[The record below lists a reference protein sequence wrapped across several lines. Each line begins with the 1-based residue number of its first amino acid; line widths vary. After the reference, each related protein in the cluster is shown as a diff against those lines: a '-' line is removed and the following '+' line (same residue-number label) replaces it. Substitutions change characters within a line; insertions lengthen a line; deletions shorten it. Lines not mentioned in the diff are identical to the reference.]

1 MDAPHRATTPR
12 SSSLAAGDRTLSL
25 GRASEPRSGLRSLWQ
40 GGRPCCSTCRQ
51 EGTGHQRGPHWFE
64 AQRLNRLLKIYGNFF
79 SDASRRVCTEHPA
92 TQLWACPITWIGTRG
107 MAQARLRN
115 RRMEGC
121 TGVLRPRRLDH
132 SRCDTVWLARL
143 LEADWWLSPLPSAAS
158 FPPLVCIVHGS
169 LRPARVPTGDL
180 RLVAHALVDD
190 FAGCLELPQ
199 VGDAVRSG
207 DWASTSS
214 GAAIRLR
221 CPLAEVLTHV
231 PCADHGCYGALLPL
245 DGVEVSKTWPL
256 GQTASTPPS
265 FSWTTAMPP
274 PWGAPPRST
283 LAGAAALITPTAASW
298 SSQGYGGRNCRISGG
313 EP

>member
-1 MDAPHRATTPR
+1 MRRLPPAHRMELKLCDWRTLTDGCAAPR

-190 FAGCLELPQ
+190 FAGCLELAQ
-199 VGDAVRSG
+199 VGDAVRNLPVRVLRVVRWCDTGAGATQLAFTLSPPPFVCGTGRSG
-207 DWASTSS
+207 HRRDSLHRHHLL
-214 GAAIRLR
+214 GN
-221 CPLAEVLTHV
+221 
-231 PCADHGCYGALLPL
+231 GGAL
-245 DGVEVSKTWPL
+245 
-256 GQTASTPPS
+256 
-265 FSWTTAMPP
+265 
-274 PWGAPPRST
+274 PPRGDD
-283 LAGAAALITPTAASW
+283 GA
-298 SSQGYGGRNCRISGG
+298 R
-313 EP
+313 